1 MILARKMLDWAGR
14 KLGRDDGAAS
24 GGPEPVG
31 PAPAAIPET
40 AAAPEPAVSEGMAG
54 PAPSQA
60 RQAEAGTGGAGPER
74 DAVVDA
80 LRTVYDPE
88 IPVNIYEL
96 GLVYDVR
103 IGKEGEVEIDMTL
116 TAPGCPVAGEM
127 PGMVEEAVGSV
138 PGVRSVK
145 VELVWDPPWE
155 PSRMSEI
162 ARLETGM
169 F

>member
-1 MILARKMLDWAGR
+1 MISPRRVLEWAERKLARSVPGQR
-14 KLGRDDGAAS
+14 PQRDAPLRPAPPTAFSPPPENPGAAPS
-24 GGPEPVG
+24 G
-31 PAPAAIPET
+31 
-40 AAAPEPAVSEGMAG
+40 
-54 PAPSQA
+54 APSEETKERTGTA
-60 RQAEAGTGGAGPER
+60 SEPDREAVIE
-74 DAVVDA
+74 A

-96 GLVYDVR
+96 GLIYDLR
-103 IGKEGEVEIDMTL
+103 LPGQGAVEIDMTL
-116 TAPGCPVAGEM
+116 TAPGCPVAEDM
-127 PGMVEEAVGSV
+127 PDMVKEAVEIV

-145 VELVWDPPWE
+145 VELVWDPPWD

>member
-1 MILARKMLDWAGR
+1 MISPRRILDWAER
-14 KLGRDDGAAS
+14 KLAGDDSGEPPEENRASLPGPSDPPAAPPQPASKGAADS
-24 GGPEPVG
+24 GAGVEESKQPLE
-31 PAPAAIPET
+31 PAAE
-40 AAAPEPAVSEGMAG
+40 
-54 PAPSQA
+54 
-60 RQAEAGTGGAGPER
+60 PER
-74 DAVVDA
+74 EAVIEA

-96 GLVYDVR
+96 GLIYDLRLPGAGV
-103 IGKEGEVEIDMTL
+103 VEIDMTL

-127 PGMVEEAVGSV
+127 PDMVKEAVELV
-138 PGVRSVK
+138 PGVSSVK
-145 VELVWDPPWE
+145 VELVWEPPWD